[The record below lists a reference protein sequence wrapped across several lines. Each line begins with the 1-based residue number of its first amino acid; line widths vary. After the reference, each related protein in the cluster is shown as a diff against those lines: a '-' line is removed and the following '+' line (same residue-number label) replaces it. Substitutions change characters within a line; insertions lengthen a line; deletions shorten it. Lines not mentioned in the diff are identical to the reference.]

1 MDSCL
6 CNLHHAGQFDFE
18 NAILE
23 STKCS
28 VYTFDWYERI
38 ANEYIYYKV
47 NGIKD
52 ESMMRSTYDGS
63 DIGPRHK
70 YYKKCIGDE
79 KKAESNPSFTTLSN
93 AVKDLNIKG
102 IKLLKID
109 IEGFEVDEI
118 ASWKVSNVDLP
129 EQIAIEMHHS
139 QVMYNSLNNPF
150 DFSNLVCT
158 FCTHKVIVYVQYACL
173 IG

>member
-1 MDSCL
+1 M
-6 CNLHHAGQFDFE
+6 
-18 NAILE
+18 
-23 STKCS
+23 
-28 VYTFDWYERI
+28 
-38 ANEYIYYKV
+38 
-47 NGIKD
+47 KD
-52 ESMMRSTYDGS
+52 ESMMCSTYDGS

-79 KKAESNPSFTTLSN
+79 KKAESNPAFTTLSN
-93 AVKDLNIKG
+93 AVKDVNIKG

-129 EQIAIEMHHS
+129 EQIAIELHHS

-150 DFSNLVCT
+150 DFSNLICT
-158 FCTHKVIVYVQYACL
+158 FGIKYSMLASLVDNAGTIELQTIQPYY
-173 IG
+173 